1 MRFLQPKHGVR
12 LGLMAML
19 CTILISMS
27 ASASELS
34 VISVDQFSQ
43 IQDNPA
49 IMIIDVRQ
57 GRDWRSSNMKI
68 KGAVRRAPENFKA
81 WANQLPKDKQLVLY
95 CA

>member
-1 MRFLQPKHGVR
+1 M

-19 CTILISMS
+19 CAFFISMS

-34 VISVDQFSQ
+34 VISADQFSQ

-49 IMIIDVRQ
+49 VMIIDVRQ

-68 KGAVRRAPENFKA
+68 KGAVRRAPENFNT